1 MSDRAMPAR
10 LITIPVSHYCE
21 KTRWALSRL
30 HVPFVEERHMP
41 PFHRFATRGLTA
53 PSSESAP
60 EPNLSPL
67 NRLVGQT
74 VGGRSVPVLIAD
86 RQVWLSSD
94 AILQYADTIAPD
106 DLKLYPTNPQQRQ
119 QIDQL
124 VESFDT
130 VLAPAVRLWTYSYI
144 MDRPDLVRSLWCEG
158 VPWYEALL
166 FPVVFGWMRSNVVQM
181 YNLTEASAI
190 AADQAIGQIFD
201 TVDGLLADGRSYLVG
216 DRFSAAD
223 LAFVTLAAAMVMPD
237 GYGVKFPAI
246 SQLPDRMADRIQ
258 ALRDTA
264 AGKFVLGLYKANVP
278 HPLSSP
284 R

>member
-1 MSDRAMPAR
+1 LSNLTISAR

-30 HVPFVEERHMP
+30 QIPFVEERHMP
-41 PFHRFATRGLTA
+41 PFHRFATRGLAA
-53 PSSESAP
+53 PSGELASQ
-60 EPNLSPL
+60 PNLSPL

-74 VGGRSVPVLIAD
+74 VGGQSVPVLIAD

-106 DLKLYPTNPQQRQ
+106 DLKLYPIDPQQRQ
-119 QIDQL
+119 QVDQL

-158 VPWYEALL
+158 VPWYEAML
-166 FPVVFGWMRSNVVQM
+166 FPVVFPWMRSNVVQM
-181 YNLTEASAI
+181 YDISPASAI
-190 AADQAIGQIFD
+190 AADQTIGQIFD
-201 TVDGLLADGRSYLVG
+201 TVDGLLADGRSDLVG

-223 LAFVTLAAAMVMPD
+223 LAFVTLAAAMVMPE

-246 SQLPDRMADRIQ
+246 SQLPDRMGDRIQ
-258 ALRDTA
+258 ALRGTA
-264 AGKFVLGLYKANVP
+264 AGQFVLRLYRE
-278 HPLSSP
+278 HDRS

>member
-1 MSDRAMPAR
+1 LSNLTISAR

-30 HVPFVEERHMP
+30 QIPFVEERHMP
-41 PFHRFATRGLTA
+41 PFHRFATRGLAA
-53 PSSESAP
+53 PSGELASQ
-60 EPNLSPL
+60 PNLSPL

-74 VGGRSVPVLIAD
+74 VGGQSVPVLIAD

-106 DLKLYPTNPQQRQ
+106 DLKLYPIDPQQRQ
-119 QIDQL
+119 QVDQL

-158 VPWYEALL
+158 VPWYEAML
-166 FPVVFGWMRSNVVQM
+166 FPVVFPWMRSNVVQM
-181 YNLTEASAI
+181 YDISPASAI
-190 AADQAIGQIFD
+190 AADQTIGQIFD

-237 GYGVKFPAI
+237 GYGVKFPAM
-246 SQLPDRMADRIQ
+246 SQLPERMAQRIQ
-258 ALRDTA
+258 QLQNTA
-264 AGKFVLGLYKANVP
+264 AGKFVFRLYQEYDR
-278 HPLSSP
+278 S

>member
-1 MSDRAMPAR
+1 MSNPTISAR

-30 HVPFVEERHMP
+30 QIPFVEERHMP
-41 PFHRFATRGLTA
+41 PFHRFATRGLAA
-53 PSSESAP
+53 PSGELASQ
-60 EPNLSPL
+60 PNLSPL

-74 VGGRSVPVLIAD
+74 VGGQSVPVLIAD
-86 RQVWLSSD
+86 REVWLSSD

-106 DLKLYPTNPQQRQ
+106 DLKLYPTNPQHRQ

-144 MDRPDLVRSLWCEG
+144 MDRSDLVRSLWCEG
-158 VPWYEALL
+158 VPWYESML
-166 FPVVFGWMRSNVVQM
+166 FPVVFPWMRSNVVQM
-181 YNLTEASAI
+181 YDISPTSAI
-190 AADQAIGQIFD
+190 AADQTIGRIFD
-201 TVDGLLADGRSYLVG
+201 MVDGLLADGRSYLVG

-223 LAFVTLAAAMVMPD
+223 LAFVTLAAAMVMPE

-246 SQLPDRMADRIQ
+246 GRLPDRMGDRIQ
-258 ALRDTA
+258 ALRGTA
-264 AGKFVLGLYKANVP
+264 AGKFVLKLYQAYDA
-278 HPLSSP
+278 HALSSS

>member
-1 MSDRAMPAR
+1 MSDRTIPAR

-30 HVPFVEERHMP
+30 QVPFVEERHMP
-41 PFHRFATRGLTA
+41 PFHRFATRSVA
-53 PSSESAP
+53 DRAASVAD
-60 EPNLSPL
+60 LSPL
-67 NRLVGQT
+67 NRFVVQQ
-74 VGGRSVPVLIAD
+74 VGGQMVPVLITPTGIF
-86 RQVWLSSD
+86 RSSD

-106 DLKLYPTNPQQRQ
+106 DLKLYPIDSQQRQ
-119 QIDQL
+119 QVDQL

-130 VLAPAVRLWTYSYI
+130 QLAPAVRLWTYSYI

-158 VPWYEALL
+158 VPWYEAML

-181 YNLTEASAI
+181 YGINAASAI
-190 AADQAIGQIFD
+190 AADQTIGQIFD

-223 LAFVTLAAAMVMPD
+223 LAFVTLAAAMVMPE

-246 SQLPDRMADRIQ
+246 SQLPDRMGDRIQ
-258 ALRDTA
+258 ALRATA
-264 AGKFVLGLYKANVP
+264 AGQFVLRLYQEYDR
-278 HPLSSP
+278 S